1 MCPFLIL
8 MKCCASSSSLWTPAV
23 FCPVQVNLS
32 AVQHSTLKQHRLH
45 RPCTAVCLENCIP
58 ITSLADFQIPVLC
71 VAKDNVGI
79 YVGRI
84 NMCIRRKVV
93 SSIGL
98 SASRP
103 WFMSNFE
110 TKQFVSIYFSLSLSA
125 WLVLGIKTVLVKIWF
140 STTLKL
146 PLNLNPVASDL
157 KC

>member
-1 MCPFLIL
+1 MLLMCPFLIL

-23 FCPVQVNLS
+23 FCPVQVNFS
-32 AVQHSTLKQHRLH
+32 AIQHSTLKQHHLH
-45 RPCTAVCLENCIP
+45 QAVHCCMFGELHPYNVSGWI
-58 ITSLADFQIPVLC
+58 SKFLL
-71 VAKDNVGI
+71 DNVGI

-84 NMCIRRKVV
+84 KMWIRRKVE
-93 SSIGL
+93 SSISL

-110 TKQFVSIYFSLSLSA
+110 TSQFISIYFSLSLSA
-125 WLVLGIKTVLVKIWF
+125 WLVLGIKTILVKIWF